1 MKPSGALP
9 LVCRGLRCR
18 ALTPAHWFGWR
29 GHKGGVPESK
39 CRLGDGRHI
48 LSVTRVEPVSGT
60 AGASEAFLMIRGK
73 EERQSASALPH
84 MSAPQPSRVT
94 TARPILSLTQ
104 LTASISAT

>member
-1 MKPSGALP
+1 MEHES
-9 LVCRGLRCR
+9 
-18 ALTPAHWFGWR
+18 
-29 GHKGGVPESK
+29 GVPESK

-48 LSVTRVEPVSGT
+48 LSVTRVEPFSGT
-60 AGASEAFLMIRGK
+60 AGASEAFQMIRGK

-84 MSAPQPSRVT
+84 LSAPRPSRVT